1 MIYEHIPYILKGSG
15 YDVHDFLNLS
25 EYDLY
30 SWENF
35 VLNNFRKN
43 AAELFA
49 SNTVPRLNV

>member
-15 YDVHDFLNLS
+15 YDVYDFLNLS

-30 SWENF
+30 SWENV

-43 AAELFA
+43 VAELFA
-49 SNTVPRLNV
+49 SNIVPRLKV